1 MSIFSKQ
8 PWYIKYPL
16 VIILGGAFFYLYL
29 LLFINLPFTSPWKY
43 VMMAF
48 FVPIYSIAFMPILT
62 LLGTA
67 DYKSELLFVTK
78 DANKNYA
85 IHFGSL
91 FDCLFS
97 GLFSGKRGKFKDL
110 MLYFLIDGMLTI
122 IYDIES
128 GKIGAKAEISGS
140 SYFFNENTAKKF
152 GFSSMKLLKSH
163 KYILI
168 ANYLEILL
176 VFSFSK
182 GRFSL
187 PNLEGFKS
195 VRTTGAEML
204 HHKNYIESL
213 HKKLLKRVRLD

>member
-1 MSIFSKQ
+1 MSIFSKKQ
-8 PWYIKYPL
+8 WYIKYPL
-16 VIILGGAFFYLYL
+16 VVILGGAFFYLYL
-29 LLFINLPFTSPWKY
+29 LLFFDLPFTSPWKY
-43 VMMAF
+43 VMIAF
-48 FVPIYSIAFMPILT
+48 FVPVYSIAFMPILT
-62 LLGTA
+62 LLGVA

-122 IYDIES
+122 IHDIES
-128 GKIGAKAEISGS
+128 GKIESEAEISGS

-182 GRFSL
+182 GRL
-187 PNLEGFKS
+187 ARPNFEDFKS
-195 VRTTGAEML
+195 VKTTGNELIKHKSYLEKL
-204 HHKNYIESL
+204 H
-213 HKKLLKRVRLD
+213 KLLKSKVKV